1 MIICPNCHHKEL
13 PGALF
18 CSECGAR
25 LISLDYLTT
34 QSLQK
39 VPTDHFNE
47 TVEYSS
53 SSLKDISEE
62 ETNVEPEVIHGG
74 DAALALYVLENKQTL
89 QLAGR
94 TEFTMGRVAE
104 GQPILPDVDL
114 SPYDAYAQGVSRLHA
129 ALKVSR
135 NRVAIMDLGSSNGT
149 RVNGQ
154 KIVPH
159 VDYPL
164 NNSDIIALGKL
175 KLKILIN

>member
-1 MIICPNCHHKEL
+1 MIVCPNCHHKEL

-34 QSLQK
+34 QSIKKTNTGNFDETIIEDLQD
-39 VPTDHFNE
+39 TSTTEDELFNKQAL
-47 TVEYSS
+47 SS
-53 SSLKDISEE
+53 D
-62 ETNVEPEVIHGG
+62 
-74 DAALALYVLENKQTL
+74 LALYLIEGKQTL

-94 TEFTMGRVAE
+94 SEFTLGRVAE

-114 SPYDAYAQGVSRLHA
+114 SPFDAYAQGVSRLHA
-129 ALKVSR
+129 ALKV
-135 NRVAIMDLGSSNGT
+135 NKTRVAIMDLGSSNGT

-159 VDYPL
+159 VDYPV
-164 NNSDIIALGKL
+164 NHNDQIALGKL
-175 KLKILIN
+175 RIQILIK

>member
-1 MIICPNCHHKEL
+1 MIVCPNCHHKEL

-34 QSLQK
+34 QSIK
-39 VPTDHFNE
+39 KTNTDNLDE
-47 TVEYSS
+47 STVED
-53 SSLKDISEE
+53 LKDSILS
-62 ETNVEPEVIHGG
+62 N
-74 DAALALYVLENKQTL
+74 DDSFSKQALSSDLALYLIEAKQTL

-94 TEFTMGRVAE
+94 AEYTLGRIAE

-114 SPYDAYAQGVSRLHA
+114 SPFDAYAQGVSRLHA
-129 ALKVSR
+129 ALKINK

-159 VDYPL
+159 VDYPISH
-164 NNSDIIALGKL
+164 NDQIALGKL
-175 KLKILIN
+175 RIQILMK

>member
-1 MIICPNCHHKEL
+1 MIICPNCHHKEF

-25 LISLDYLTT
+25 LISLDYFTT
-34 QSLQK
+34 KSIQK
-39 VPTDHFNE
+39 IPTTDLDASVLDQNE
-47 TVEYSS
+47 TENVVSDQESQNI
-53 SSLKDISEE
+53 SL
-62 ETNVEPEVIHGG
+62 
-74 DAALALYVLENKQTL
+74 DAEIALYVVDAKQTM

-114 SPYDAYAQGVSRLHA
+114 SPFEAYSQGVSRLHA
-129 ALKVSR
+129 ALKIAR
-135 NRVAIMDLGSSNGT
+135 NRVSILDLGSSNGT

-164 NNSDIIALGKL
+164 NHGDIIALGKL
-175 KLKILIN
+175 KLQIIIQ

>member
-34 QSLQK
+34 KSIKKATTDSLREVVDDENKEAGFDSEDFFQNQSI
-39 VPTDHFNE
+39 
-47 TVEYSS
+47 SS
-53 SSLKDISEE
+53 D
-62 ETNVEPEVIHGG
+62 
-74 DAALALYVLENKQTL
+74 LALYLIEAKQTL

-94 TEFTMGRVAE
+94 SEYTLGRVAE

-114 SPYDAYAQGVSRLHA
+114 SPFDAYAQGVSRLHA
-129 ALKVSR
+129 ALKINK

-159 VDYPL
+159 VDYPISH
-164 NNSDIIALGKL
+164 NDQIALGKMRIQ
-175 KLKILIN
+175 ILIR

>member
-1 MIICPNCHHKEL
+1 MIVCPNCHHKEL

-34 QSLQK
+34 QSIK
-39 VPTDHFNE
+39 KSNTDNLDLSKLE
-47 TVEYSS
+47 EELDL
-53 SSLKDISEE
+53 SSLPDDLLGKESGSADI
-62 ETNVEPEVIHGG
+62 V
-74 DAALALYVLENKQTL
+74 LYLIEAKQTL
-89 QLAGR
+89 QLVGR
-94 TEFTMGRVAE
+94 KEYTLGRVAE

-114 SPYDAYAQGVSRLHA
+114 SPFDAYAQGVSRLHA
-129 ALKVSR
+129 ALKINK

-159 VDYPL
+159 VDYPI
-164 NNSDIIALGKL
+164 NHNDQIALGKL
-175 KLKILIN
+175 RIQVLVR

>member
-34 QSLQK
+34 KSIKKATTDSLREF
-39 VPTDHFNE
+39 VENE
-47 TVEYSS
+47 NSEAGN
-53 SSLKDISEE
+53 DSEE
-62 ETNVEPEVIHGG
+62 FFKNQSISS
-74 DAALALYVLENKQTL
+74 DLALYLIEAKQTL

-94 TEFTMGRVAE
+94 SEYTLGRVAE

-114 SPYDAYAQGVSRLHA
+114 SPFDAYAQGVSRLHA
-129 ALKVSR
+129 ALKINK

-159 VDYPL
+159 VDYPISH
-164 NNSDIIALGKL
+164 NDQIALGKMRIQ
-175 KLKILIN
+175 ILIR